1 MATYEDNSAE
11 IRLDAQSVTDDDG
24 VTVRMTEVDGDGDG
38 FIGPSTPDGHDV
50 RRNPFLLAL
59 WLGGTGLAILSIL
72 VSVIAAYRDLGQ
84 GFISSTSVEG
94 MPLLFA
100 VQPFA
105 VPGLVLGTGAIIA
118 ALILQAIRWDR
129 QRDGRR
135 LSRR

>member
-1 MATYEDNSAE
+1 
-11 IRLDAQSVTDDDG
+11 
-24 VTVRMTEVDGDGDG
+24 
-38 FIGPSTPDGHDV
+38 
-50 RRNPFLLAL
+50 
-59 WLGGTGLAILSIL
+59 LAILSIL
-72 VSVIAAYRDLGQ
+72 VAVIAAYRDLGQ

-118 ALILQAIRWDR
+118 ALVLQAIRWDR
-129 QRDGRR
+129 QRDGRP

>member
-1 MATYEDNSAE
+1 MAAYEDNSAE
-11 IRLDAQSVTDDDG
+11 IRADAQSATGDDG
-24 VTVRMTEVDGDGDG
+24 VTVRLTEVDG
-38 FIGPSTPDGHDV
+38 FIDPSPPDGHDV
-50 RRNPFLLAL
+50 RNPFLLAL

-72 VSVIAAYRDLGQ
+72 VAVIAAYRDLGQ

-129 QRDGRR
+129 QRDGRPF
-135 LSRR
+135 SRR